1 MKKPQNWEEVEAS
14 EEFGEY
20 ETLNLGGHVVEI
32 KRASEY
38 VSMSSGNTS
47 FKVEVDIADGEQ
59 KGFFRK
65 QYDNDTRADK
75 KWSNNAIKYIS
86 LKEEFVSMFK
96 GFIKIVENS
105 NPGYKWNFDEETLK
119 NKKLVGV
126 FGLEEYQDND
136 GNVKTSTRLTQFRSL
151 DKLSEV
157 KIPKVK
163 LLNGST
169 MDYEEYKKMSTQSP
183 IERDFGKTVDIDDC
197 DLD

>member
-119 NKKLVGV
+119 SKKLVGV